1 MRYSIAD
8 IEDQI
13 IATIK
18 ADTTNF
24 SGVMVDTFAGQ
35 INSRMFFDPEYMQG
49 FVQLLPFCLVSYQ
62 GRVGAKSDRDSA
74 GKVYVHTLTFR
85 IYTGAQSLRAS
96 KESARASYAMMAALF
111 DDLHAKVPAVST
123 RQLPGY
129 DELSGTDIT
138 TTEFTTLSPL
148 FETGGTDETIVVN
161 LPGIVVYQ
169 SDYSIKLLA

>member
-1 MRYSIAD
+1 MRYSVAD

-62 GRVGAKSDRDSA
+62 GRVGEKSGMDSA
-74 GKVYVHTLTFR
+74 GKYYTHTLTFR

-96 KESARASYAMMAALF
+96 KESARASYTMLAALF
-111 DDLHAKVPAVST
+111 DDLHGKVPAVST

-138 TTEFTTLSPL
+138 TTEFNVLSPL
-148 FETGGTDETIVVN
+148 LETGGQDENIVVN
-161 LPGIVVYQ
+161 LPGIVCYATDFKIRL
-169 SDYSIKLLA
+169 SA

>member
-62 GRVGAKSDRDSA
+62 GRVGAKADRDSS
-74 GKVYVHTLTFR
+74 GKTYVHTLTFR

-96 KESARASYAMMAALF
+96 KESARASYTMLAALF

-123 RQLPGY
+123 RQLQGY
-129 DELSGTDIT
+129 DELSGTDIST
-138 TTEFTTLSPL
+138 SEFTVLSPL
-148 FETGGTDETIVVN
+148 YETGGQDENIVVN
-161 LPGIVVYQ
+161 LPGIVCYATDFQIRLV
-169 SDYSIKLLA
+169 A